1 MEEVLGEMSALLIH
15 RYYSPDSPPYASIL
29 KDMRGML
36 APHGGCVDILASQPS
51 YKSID
56 KSKVVAWKIKD
67 DLGIVYRLP
76 VLKSNNQKI
85 NKVFN
90 FFWFPFLSFWV
101 VLFGRKYKVVTVS
114 TAPPVLLA
122 FSVAL
127 ACKIRRMKLVY
138 HCMDVHPEIG
148 QIAGEF
154 NKEWVFNFLI
164 KLDQFT
170 CRVASSII
178 VLSGDMK
185 QSLLQRDDTLQNKIE
200 IINNYNLGGDQ
211 LVKQNF
217 FDQNDGKFR
226 IVFAGN
232 IGRFQ
237 NLDIL
242 VTALSRANNKANM
255 QLVFVGEGVA
265 LDQLKNLVQELKL
278 ERFVQFIPHQPIG
291 IAKKIIKDSQ
301 IAVVSIQEKII
312 HYAYPSK
319 TMTYLSLGIP
329 ILALVERESELAKTI
344 INHNLGFVC
353 SPKDIESLSN
363 VISNLNNEMQS
374 IDKSNIQKYFRDTF
388 SKDEF
393 QSKLL
398 NTIGSIL

>member
-1 MEEVLGEMSALLIH
+1 MSVLLIH
-15 RYYSPDSPPYASIL
+15 RYYYPDSPPYASIL
-29 KDMRGML
+29 KNMREML
-36 APHGGCVDILASQPS
+36 ASQGGCVDILASQPS

-67 DLGIVYRLP
+67 DLGIVHRLP

-101 VLFGRKYKVVTVS
+101 VLFGKKYKVVTVS

-170 CRVASSII
+170 CRAASRII

-200 IINNYNLGGDQ
+200 IINNYNLGSNQ
-211 LVKQNF
+211 LLVKQNF
-217 FDQNDGKFR
+217 FNQNDGKFR

-242 VTALSRANNKANM
+242 VTALSRANSKANM
-255 QLVFVGEGVA
+255 QLVFVGEGTA

-278 ERFVQFIPHQPIG
+278 EGFVQFIPHQPIC

-319 TMTYLSLGIP
+319 TMTYLSLGTP
-329 ILALVERESELAKTI
+329 ILALVEKESELAETI

-363 VISNLNNEMQS
+363 VISNLSNEIQS
-374 IDKSNIQKYFRDTF
+374 IDKSNIQKYFKGAF
-388 SKDEF
+388 SKDKF

-398 NTIGSIL
+398 NTIESIL

>member
-101 VLFGRKYKVVTVS
+101 VLFGKKYKVVTVS

-138 HCMDVHPEIG
+138 HCMDIHPEIG
-148 QIAGEF
+148 QYLE
-154 NKEWVFNFLI
+154 NLI
-164 KLDQFT
+164 
-170 CRVASSII
+170 R
-178 VLSGDMK
+178 SGC
-185 QSLLQRDDTLQNKIE
+185 LI
-200 IINNYNLGGDQ
+200 
-211 LVKQNF
+211 
-217 FDQNDGKFR
+217 
-226 IVFAGN
+226 
-232 IGRFQ
+232 
-237 NLDIL
+237 
-242 VTALSRANNKANM
+242 
-255 QLVFVGEGVA
+255 
-265 LDQLKNLVQELKL
+265 
-278 ERFVQFIPHQPIG
+278 
-291 IAKKIIKDSQ
+291 
-301 IAVVSIQEKII
+301 
-312 HYAYPSK
+312 
-319 TMTYLSLGIP
+319 
-329 ILALVERESELAKTI
+329 
-344 INHNLGFVC
+344 
-353 SPKDIESLSN
+353 
-363 VISNLNNEMQS
+363 
-374 IDKSNIQKYFRDTF
+374 F
-388 SKDEF
+388 S
-393 QSKLL
+393 
-398 NTIGSIL
+398 

>member
-1 MEEVLGEMSALLIH
+1 MSVLLIH
-15 RYYSPDSPPYASIL
+15 RYYYPDSPPYASIL

-36 APHGGCVDILASQPS
+36 ALHSRCVDIIASQPS

-56 KSKVVAWKIKD
+56 KSNFAAWKIKD
-67 DLGIVYRLP
+67 DLGSVHRLP
-76 VLKSNNQKI
+76 VYRSSNTKI
-85 NKVFN
+85 NKMFN
-90 FFWFPFLSFWV
+90 FFWFPFLSFWTVLLGKKYNV
-101 VLFGRKYKVVTVS
+101 VIVS

-138 HCMDVHPEIG
+138 HCMDIHPEIG
-148 QIAGEF
+148 QISGEF
-154 NKEWVFNFLI
+154 KISWVFGILK
-164 KLDQFT
+164 KLDLFT
-170 CRVASSII
+170 CRVAISII
-178 VLSGDMK
+178 VLSNDMK
-185 QSLLQRDDTLQNKIE
+185 KSLMQRDEALQNKIE
-200 IINNYNLGGDQ
+200 IINNYNLGDSQ
-211 LVKQNF
+211 LGRQNF

-242 VTALSRANNKANM
+242 VTALSRVNNKGNI
-255 QLVFVGEGVA
+255 QLNFVGEGAA
-265 LDQLKNLVQELKL
+265 LDQLKNLVQNLKL
-278 ERFVQFIPHQPIG
+278 ESFVQFIPHQPVS

-301 IAVVSIQEKII
+301 IAVVSVQENII
-312 HYAYPSK
+312 NYAYPSK

-329 ILALVERESELAKTI
+329 ILAIVEKESELAKTI

-353 SPKDIESLSN
+353 PPKDIDNLSN
-363 VISNLNNEMQS
+363 VISNLNNVVQS
-374 IDKSNIQKYFRDTF
+374 FEKSNIKKYFRSAF

-393 QSKLL
+393 QSKLS
-398 NTIGSIL
+398 NIMETIL